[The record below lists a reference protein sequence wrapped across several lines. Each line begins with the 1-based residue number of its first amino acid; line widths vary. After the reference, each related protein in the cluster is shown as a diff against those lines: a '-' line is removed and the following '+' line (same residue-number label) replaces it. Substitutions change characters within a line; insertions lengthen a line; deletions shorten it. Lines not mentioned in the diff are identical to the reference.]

1 MYVVD
6 SMFFML
12 NTDFVGSI
20 NTINIC
26 LISSI
31 IYSFIPVSGCEGKG
45 PSALFW
51 PGTYNDGATEKLAY
65 PVK

>member
-31 IYSFIPVSGCEGKG
+31 IYSFIPVIGCVGKG
-45 PSALFW
+45 PSALF
-51 PGTYNDGATEKLAY
+51 
-65 PVK
+65 